1 MSSKPV
7 KLSPQEDRVFHYLKT
22 ARTRDRDVID
32 NGGLCY
38 VEKLYRC
45 AKQTDAKRLPAHR
58 RMQQHVGVIVAR
70 INKKQKKY
78 VIKPGGK
85 DAPRTYVLR
94 RR

>member
-7 KLSPQEDRVFHYLKT
+7 KLSPQETRVFDQLKL
-22 ARTRDRDVID
+22 ARSMNYKAVV
-32 NGGLCY
+32 
-38 VEKLYRC
+38 VELYRA
-45 AKQTDAKRLPAHR
+45 AKDMKATPRVAHR

-70 INKKQKKY
+70 LNKKQKKY